1 MRPGVIRC
9 GVRKSLSPIDRI
21 ECASTN
27 DRSVAARMQRR
38 MIALLA
44 GGVIFAA
51 SDAVLAH
58 HSFAMFDQA
67 NPIELEGIVQ
77 EFKYTNPHSY
87 LLLEVKG
94 DGGESVVW
102 NLEGSAPSILGR
114 DGWSKETLKP
124 GDHVLVTIDPLRSGA
139 PGGSWNLR
147 KIKFKDGRPIVAP

>member
-1 MRPGVIRC
+1 MIR
-9 GVRKSLSPIDRI
+9 
-21 ECASTN
+21 
-27 DRSVAARMQRR
+27 Q
-38 MIALLA
+38 LLA
-44 GGVIFAA
+44 VLASAA
-51 SDAVLAH
+51 FLAMSDAAMAH

-94 DGGESVVW
+94 EDGETVVW

-114 DGWSKETLKP
+114 DGWSRDSLKP

-139 PGGSWNLR
+139 PGGSWNGR
-147 KIKFKDGRPIVAP
+147 KIKFKDGRPIIAP

>member
-1 MRPGVIRC
+1 MR
-9 GVRKSLSPIDRI
+9 
-21 ECASTN
+21 EH
-27 DRSVAARMQRR
+27 

-44 GGVIFAA
+44 GGVLVAA
-51 SDAVLAH
+51 NSAATAH

-94 DGGESVVW
+94 DDGEMAVW

-114 DGWSKETLKP
+114 DGWSRESLKP
-124 GDHVLVTIDPLRSGA
+124 GDHVIVTIDPLLSGA
-139 PGGSWNLR
+139 PGGSWNGR
-147 KIKFKDGRPIVAP
+147 KIKFKDGRPIIAP

>member
-1 MRPGVIRC
+1 
-9 GVRKSLSPIDRI
+9 
-21 ECASTN
+21 
-27 DRSVAARMQRR
+27 

-44 GGVIFAA
+44 SGVLVVASSAA
-51 SDAVLAH
+51 RAH

-94 DGGESVVW
+94 DDGAITVW

-114 DGWSKETLKP
+114 DGWSRDSLKP
-124 GDHVLVTIDPLRSGA
+124 GDHVVVTIDPLHSGA
-139 PGGSWNLR
+139 PGGSWNGR
-147 KIKFKDGRPIVAP
+147 KIKFKDGRPIIAP